1 MADLAVRGLEDCK
14 TALITGDSRLA
25 YSAILRD
32 SRIDDLET
40 QIDTMCVEFM
50 VRHIPVAKHLRFAH
64 SVAKIISELE
74 RVGDYSESISRQ
86 SILLCGVEEERGDL
100 EKFDQLAQV
109 AVEMIRQAMR
119 AFLDE
124 DLELTQ
130 RTRALDKKAN
140 ELHQEIYRDLRNR
153 RPKDA
158 DGMSMLFSL
167 LSVANRFE
175 RVADQAK
182 NICDE
187 VSYIVTGETVK
198 HMLQRDLQILFVSSG
213 NSCRSMMAEAIGKA
227 IAGNHFTCESAGID
241 TEEPDPG
248 AIEFLKTRGIDISNH
263 QARTLADITE
273 LADYK
278 AIVAIGKEAAEKLS
292 KKKSLG
298 YRSILLEWDVR
309 NPADIDAEGGD
320 SVDGYSVVFDELVEH
335 ISSLIR
341 ALHGRPLSAP
351 SFTGDK

>member
-14 TALITGDSRLA
+14 TALITGDARLA
-25 YSAILRD
+25 YTAILRD

-86 SILLCGVEEERGDL
+86 SILLGGAEAEVGDL
-100 EKFDQLAQV
+100 DKFDRLAQV
-109 AVEMIRQAMR
+109 AVDMIRQAMR

-130 RTRALDKKAN
+130 RTRALDKQAN
-140 ELHQEIYRDLRNR
+140 ELHQEIYRDLCARH
-153 RPKDA
+153 PKDA
-158 DGMSMLFSL
+158 EGMSMLFSL
-167 LSVANRFE
+167 LSVSNRFE

-187 VSYIVTGETVK
+187 VYYIVTGEAVK
-198 HMLQRDLQILFVSSG
+198 HVLQRDLQILFVSSS
-213 NSCRSMMAEAIGKA
+213 NSCRGMMAEAIGKT
-227 IAGNHFTCESAGID
+227 IADDHFSCESAGID
-241 TEEPDPG
+241 TDNPDPG
-248 AIEFLKTRGIDISNH
+248 AIEFLSTRGIDISNH
-263 QARTLADITE
+263 EARTLADVDG
-273 LADYK
+273 LQNFK
-278 AIVAIGKEAAEKLS
+278 AIVAIGKEAADQLTANA
-292 KKKSLG
+292 SLG
-298 YRSILLEWDVR
+298 YRSILLEWDVK
-309 NPADIDAEGGD
+309 NPAEIEAE
-320 SVDGYSVVFDELVEH
+320 SSEPVDGYAVVFDELVKR

-341 ALHGRPLSAP
+341 ALHGSPLSAP
-351 SFTGDK
+351 SPKGDG